1 MKEIRRISGTKVR
14 QACINYEWFTC
25 GDVEECAELFE
36 YIFDISNNGR
46 NVNTDILEV
55 IARNIKKYSDTDYNI
70 AEIMFVLNAECC
82 TTFFEE

>member
-1 MKEIRRISGTKVR
+1 MKEIRRISATKVR

-25 GDVEECAELFE
+25 GDVEEYAELFE
-36 YIFDISNNGR
+36 CIFDISNYDR

-70 AEIMFVLNAECC
+70 SEIMFVLNAECC